1 MAQLKLILLD
11 FDGTLA
17 NTREANALGYIT
29 ALREVGIE
37 LSKEEYFAR
46 YFGMRCMEFMRSV
59 GVEDEGAARKIR
71 RRKIELYPNFFDSVT
86 LNTPLWE
93 WCQQMRRGGVKVWI
107 VSTGH
112 VDNITNVMRHL
123 NIENEVDGI
132 ISGDDVSRPKPA
144 PDCFLKA
151 MANEGCS
158 ASETIIFEDSD
169 IGLAAAA
176 SSGAMYVR
184 VEF

>member
-71 RRKIELYPNFFDSVT
+71 RRKIKKRRSSDGSKGNF
-86 LNTPLWE
+86 E
-93 WCQQMRRGGVKVWI
+93 K
-107 VSTGH
+107 
-112 VDNITNVMRHL
+112 
-123 NIENEVDGI
+123 
-132 ISGDDVSRPKPA
+132 
-144 PDCFLKA
+144 
-151 MANEGCS
+151 CS
-158 ASETIIFEDSD
+158 YC
-169 IGLAAAA
+169 
-176 SSGAMYVR
+176 SS
-184 VEF
+184 